1 MTQMHDASHQGN
13 ERAFTLIEL
22 LVVIAII
29 AILAALLVPA
39 MKDALEQGRIAA
51 CKSNLHQC
59 GVSAFIYASDHDGLL
74 PPMQLPSNPRNR
86 LPNGVLQAYE
96 WKNPQGWQNL
106 GHLYNG
112 GYIEA
117 GQPFYCPS
125 NEHPPFTLKRYEPF
139 PAETDIKAGYMWNP
153 WVDPTTRM
161 RLYRRQEE
169 LLPGKALGTDI
180 LVLPEWVA
188 HLKLAPG
195 WNTLFGDGS
204 VRFAIS
210 EEVFT
215 ILSSVGD
222 FCCGNFVA
230 SNDALRLLEEN

>member
-1 MTQMHDASHQGN
+1 MSGRQDESQQN
-13 ERAFTLIEL
+13 YEDAFTLIEL

-39 MKDALEQGRIAA
+39 MRDALEQGRIAA

-59 GVSAFIYASDHDGLL
+59 GVGAYLYAGDRDGLL
-74 PPMQLPSNPRNR
+74 PPMQLPSNPPNR
-86 LPNGVLQAYE
+86 IPNGIIQTYE
-96 WKNPQGWQNL
+96 FKNPQGWQNL

-112 GYIEA
+112 EYIEA
-117 GQPFYCPS
+117 GQTFYCPS
-125 NEHPPFTLKRYEPF
+125 NEHLPFTLKRYEPF
-139 PAETDIKAGYMWNP
+139 PADTDVKAGYLWNFR
-153 WVDPTTRM
+153 VDPTTRM
-161 RLYRRQEE
+161 RTFQRQED
-169 LLPGKALGTDI
+169 LLPGKILGTDI

-195 WNTLFGDGS
+195 WNSLFGDGS

-210 EEVFT
+210 DEVLT
-215 ILSSVGD
+215 IITTIGD

-230 SNDALRLLEEN
+230 NNDALRLLEEN